1 MVTLLC
7 LFVALLSFTFEST
20 LEAISSRCILVYLF
34 TEMAID
40 FIKHKP
46 RSKQN
51 FWASWN
57 SDTRNLYV
65 DDVVNNMDNLSMTV
79 VWFFLF

>member
-1 MVTLLC
+1 
-7 LFVALLSFTFEST
+7 
-20 LEAISSRCILVYLF
+20 
-34 TEMAID
+34 MAID
-40 FIKHKP
+40 FIKRKP

-65 DDVVNNMDNLSMTV
+65 GDVVNNMDNLSLTIV
-79 VWFFLF
+79 PHHSFIHSLFQTDADEY